1 MYIKDIHE
9 NELQKAANQYNLLVT
24 DPSDGK
30 IVLTKKSLFKAM
42 FSYYLQNLSP
52 TMVTCNEVIRDMLND
67 GYFLD
72 SQFFTGNP
80 MIAETYKIYIY

>member
-1 MYIKDIHE
+1 
-9 NELQKAANQYNLLVT
+9 LVT

-30 IVLTKKSLFKAM
+30 VVLTKKSLFKAM
-42 FSYYLQNLSP
+42 YSYYLQNLSP
-52 TMVTCNEVIRDMLND
+52 TIVTCTEVIRDMLND

-80 MIAETYKIYIY
+80 MISET